1 MGVLAIVLAFTLAAC
16 GGESVNSPAANNSVN
31 SGNNGGSNGD
41 NLGGSNGG
49 GHDAG
54 GGASAGTLAKAQEDG
69 VISVGFANE
78 KPYAYLDENNQL
90 RGEAPDIAK
99 AIMAELGVNEL
110 DSQLLEFGQLIGGLQ
125 AERYDMITAG
135 MYVNP
140 DRCEKVIFA
149 EPEYRMGEALA
160 VKAGNPKNIR
170 SYEDVAENPDVKI
183 AVMTGAIEIQ
193 LLEGAGAADNQIVEV
208 PDQPTAISALQSGQ
222 VDGVTMTYMSL
233 VNMLESAGDDNLE
246 RVEDFEQPKDADG
259 NEVWGYGA
267 AAFRPAD
274 TALRDAYNEGLQQLK
289 ESGKLL
295 EILLDNGFAEE
306 HLPGDITTAEL
317 CGN

>member
-1 MGVLAIVLAFTLAAC
+1 MMAVLTVALVFSLAAC
-16 GGESVNSPAANNSVN
+16 GGENPGNSPAANGAN
-31 SGNNGGSNGD
+31 SGNGDGGN
-41 NLGGSNGG
+41 N
-49 GHDAG
+49 AG
-54 GGASAGTLAKAQEDG
+54 GEAASGTLAEAQAAG

-78 KPYAYLDENNQL
+78 KPYAYLDEDNQL
-90 RGEAPDIAK
+90 RGEAPDIAR
-99 AIMAELGVNEL
+99 AVLAELGIDEI
-110 DSQLLEFGQLIGGLQ
+110 DSQLLEFGQLIGGLN
-125 AERYDMITAG
+125 ASRYDIITAG

-140 DRCEKVIFA
+140 DRCAQVIFA
-149 EPEYRMGEALA
+149 EPEYRMGEAMA
-160 VKAGNPKNIR
+160 VKAGNPKDIR
-170 SYEDVAENPDVKI
+170 SYEDVAANPDVKI

-193 LLEGAGAADNQIVEV
+193 YLKDAGAADNQIVEV

-233 VNMLESAGDDNLE
+233 MNMLESAGDDNLE
-246 RVEDFEQPKDADG
+246 RVEDFEQPKDEDG
-259 NEVWGYGA
+259 NEIWGYGA

-274 TALRDAYNEGLQQLK
+274 TDLRDAYNEGLQQLK